1 MPDVD
6 GPITYQ
12 LMADDMIAFLETVVG
27 QPADLV
33 GHRDGA
39 FVAMLVAMQRHEL
52 VKRLVMISGGFNKVN
67 TSCWTPSPTIRSR
80 RSPRS
85 GAPRPGRRRRV
96 SLPRRPSMIS
106 AGGSCD
112 MRRMHRTPVWA
123 GRMLPQAPGA
133 GRDGT
138 GSLEGTAERFLGVV
152 PDTTGDGS
160 DRASGKQILGQVHPP
175 VGEVADG
182 GSPQNL
188 AHALLADEI
197 FPVEEG
203 S

>member
-80 RSPRS
+80 RSPDQVRR
-85 GAPRPGRRRRV
+85 GQGGGDGCPFRGDGRR
-96 SLPRRPSMIS
+96 L
-106 AGGSCD
+106 A
-112 MRRMHRTPVWA
+112 
-123 GRMLPQAPGA
+123 QA
-133 GRDGT
+133 D
-138 GSLEGTAERFLGVV
+138 
-152 PDTTGDGS
+152 
-160 DRASGKQILGQVHPP
+160 
-175 VGEVADG
+175 
-182 GSPQNL
+182 
-188 AHALLADEI
+188 HAT
-197 FPVEEG
+197 
-203 S
+203 

>member
-1 MPDVD
+1 
-6 GPITYQ
+6 
-12 LMADDMIAFLETVVG
+12 
-27 QPADLV
+27 
-33 GHRDGA
+33 
-39 FVAMLVAMQRHEL
+39 
-52 VKRLVMISGGFNKVN
+52 
-67 TSCWTPSPTIRSR
+67 
-80 RSPRS
+80 
-85 GAPRPGRRRRV
+85 
-96 SLPRRPSMIS
+96 
-106 AGGSCD
+106 

-152 PDTTGDGS
+152 PDTTGDVS
-160 DRASGKQILGQVHPP
+160 DRASAGKQILGQVHPP

-188 AHALLADEI
+188 ARALLADEI